1 MNYEPDFKELIRA
14 LNDLIQAQIDREGGN
29 IMRSFVQQKPVRLY
43 YNELDDLA
51 ASMAIAHLPSLD
63 ESAPTGMPNIEW

>member
-1 MNYEPDFKELIRA
+1 MNHEPDFKELIRA

-29 IMRSFVQQKPVRLY
+29 IMRSFVQQKQVRL
-43 YNELDDLA
+43 YNELDSLA

-63 ESAPTGMPNIEW
+63 ESAPTGMPNIKW